1 LLRRF
6 ALPVLGSALHLERG
20 DQDAMIAHKTMNL
33 LTTIRLL
40 PLLGS
45 LLLLSAQPP
54 HDALAARE
62 AAAIRGHWQELTRD
76 PSTPYAGNPN
86 GDVTIVEFFDYQC
99 PDCKA
104 DEPVLEKLLASDP
117 RLRIAHKDLP
127 MLGPASLTAARAA
140 LAAEKQDKY
149 EAFRLIMMSFKGP
162 LDDSAIYVVAGA
174 VRLDLDRLKTDMAT
188 PDIERQIAANRAL
201 ATALNVAATPTF
213 IIGDQVVEGAIDLSG
228 FRELVARARRQ

>member
-1 LLRRF
+1 VRVLR
-6 ALPVLGSALHLERG
+6 SALHLEG
-20 DQDAMIAHKTMNL
+20 GGHDAMIDLDATMNL
-33 LTTIRLL
+33 LTAIRLL
-40 PLLGS
+40 PLLGP

-62 AAAIRGHWQELTRD
+62 AAAIRSHWQELTRD
-76 PSTPYAGNPN
+76 PSTPLAGNPN

-104 DEPVLEKLLASDP
+104 DEPVLEKLLAQDP

-162 LDDSAIYVVAGA
+162 LDDSTIYVVAGA
-174 VRLDLDRLKTDMAT
+174 VRLDLDRLKTDMAA

-228 FRELVARARRQ
+228 FKELVARARRQ